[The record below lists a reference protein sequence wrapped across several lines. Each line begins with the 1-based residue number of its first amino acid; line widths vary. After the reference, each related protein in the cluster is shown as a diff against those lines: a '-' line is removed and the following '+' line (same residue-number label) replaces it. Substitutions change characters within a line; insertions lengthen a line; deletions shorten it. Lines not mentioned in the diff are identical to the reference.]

1 MSSNEPLLAYSR
13 HRGVATWLTILLAG
27 VTVFLGGIIGAGGIW
42 LIVLGGSWYYL
53 LAGIGLILSGALML
67 SGSLWGLWLYL
78 ITYVLTWVWAIWEV
92 GFDGWALVPRV
103 VAPTILGILL
113 LLTMPVLRPREN
125 RRTRDVGQSAL
136 RTASI
141 LVALV
146 AFGGILFMRG
156 HSTAQESAPQAAPAA
171 SAVPA
176 SGGPAPGAGADWPV
190 YGADQHAVRYSALDQ
205 INRNNVSQL
214 KQIWQF
220 RTGDLP
226 DDKTKGEYSP
236 ETTPIKIGD
245 RLYMCSAKNMII
257 ALDAGTGKEWWR
269 YDPKVSDDAIPY
281 GATCRGVAYYAN
293 PNAAPDSICA
303 ARIVEATLDARLI
316 EVDAKDGRPCSDFGR
331 DGSVDLTEG
340 IGATV
345 PGWYGH
351 VAVPTLVR
359 NVIVLGAQV
368 QDGQALD
375 APSGVIRGFDAITGK
390 LAWAWDMCR
399 PDQAGAPP
407 AGETYTRGT
416 PNMWTAAAGDDALG
430 YVYVPLGNASVD
442 YWGKARQQCEDEF
455 SSSLVALDVTTGKP
469 VWHFQTVH
477 HDVWDYDLGSQPTL
491 ADVGAT
497 PAVILASK
505 QGEIYVLDRRTGK
518 SLFLVEE
525 RKVPTNGIEE
535 GLSPTQPFSGFHT
548 LAKPELREKDMWGMS
563 PIDQLACRIQFHQH
577 VYEGQYTPPIS
588 NSRWLDFPGYNGGS
602 DWGSVAVDPVRGI
615 LIANYNNMANSDR
628 LMPRAEADKLG
639 VHPINVPGPDVKQ
652 GYHEFGAQIGAPYAA
667 DINPGWRLPTGLLC
681 TQPPWGGL
689 TAIDLKTGKTLWDE
703 PFGDARNNGPWGIAS
718 HLPIVIGTPNNGGA
732 AVTAG
737 GLIFIAATTDQ
748 MFRAIDID
756 SGKTLWQTKLPAGG
770 QSTPMVF
777 QSGGHEYVA
786 IFAGGHHFMETP
798 VGDYL
803 VAYGLPAAT

>member
-1 MSSNEPLLAYSR
+1 MTSSQSLLSSSR
-13 HRGVATWLTILLAG
+13 RRGVADWLAIVLAA
-27 VTVFLGGIIGAGGIW
+27 VVIFLGGILGAGGLW

-53 LAGIGLILSGALML
+53 LAGTGLILSGGLIL
-67 SGSLWGLWLYL
+67 YGSPWGVWLYGV
-78 ITYVLTWVWAIWEV
+78 IYVLTWMWAVWEV
-92 GFDGWALVPRV
+92 GFQGWALVPRV
-103 VAPTILGILL
+103 VAPTLLGVLV
-113 LLTMPVLRPREN
+113 LLTIPVLRLKN
-125 RRTRDVGQSAL
+125 ASARTVRKTAL
-136 RTASI
+136 RAASV
-141 LVALV
+141 LLALA
-146 AFGGILFMRG
+146 AFGGIVAVGGR
-156 HSTAQESAPQAAPAA
+156 SIAQQNLPSVQPAA
-171 SAVPA
+171 ASPA
-176 SGGPAPGAGADWPV
+176 QSGQHPGAGPDWPY
-190 YGADQHAVRYSALDQ
+190 YGADQHAVRYSMLDQ
-205 INRNNVSQL
+205 INRTNVAQL

-226 DDKTKGEYSP
+226 DEKTKGKYSP
-236 ETTPIKIGD
+236 ETTPIKLGE

-269 YDPKVSDDAIPY
+269 YDPKVPDDAIPY
-281 GATCRGVAYYAN
+281 GATCRGVAYYSDT
-293 PNAAPDSICA
+293 NAAPDSACA
-303 ARIVEATLDARLI
+303 RRIVEATLDARLI
-316 EVDAKDGRPCSDFGR
+316 EVDAKDGVPCADFGR
-331 DGSVDLTEG
+331 NGSVDLTEG
-340 IGATV
+340 IGETV

-351 VAVPTLVR
+351 VAVPTIVR
-359 NVIVLGAQV
+359 NIIVLGAQV

-375 APSGVIRGFDAITGK
+375 APSGVIRGYDAISGK

-399 PDQAGAPP
+399 PDQTGAPH
-407 AGETYTRGT
+407 AGDTYTRGT
-416 PNMWTAAAGDDALG
+416 PNMWTAAAADDALG

-442 YWGKARQQCEDEF
+442 YWGGDRQQCENEF

-491 ADVGAT
+491 VDVGAT
-497 PAVILASK
+497 PAVILSSK

-518 SLFLVEE
+518 SLFPVEE
-525 RKVPTNGIEE
+525 RNVPTDGIEKT
-535 GLSPTQPFSGFHT
+535 LSKTQPFSGFHT
-548 LAKPELREKDMWGMS
+548 LAKPMLREKDMWGMS

-577 VYEGQYTPPIS
+577 LYEGQYTPPIAYA
-588 NSRWLDFPGYNGGS
+588 RWLDFPGYNGGS

-628 LMPRAEADKLG
+628 LLTRAEANKLG
-639 VHPINVPGPDVKQ
+639 VHPINVAGPDVKQ
-652 GYHEFGAQIGAPYAA
+652 GYHEFGAQAGAPYAD

-689 TAIDLKTGKTLWDE
+689 TAIDLQTGKTLWDE

-718 HLPIVIGTPNNGGA
+718 YLPITIGTPNNGGA

-756 SGKTLWQTKLPAGG
+756 TGKTLWQTKLPAGG

-777 QSGGHEYVA
+777 ESGGREYVA

-803 VAYGLPAAT
+803 VAYALPSTAS